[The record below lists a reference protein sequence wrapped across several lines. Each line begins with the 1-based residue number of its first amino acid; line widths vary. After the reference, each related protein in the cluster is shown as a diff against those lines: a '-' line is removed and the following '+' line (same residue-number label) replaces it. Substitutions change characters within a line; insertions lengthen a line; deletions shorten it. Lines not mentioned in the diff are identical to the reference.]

1 MKFGKTRLFSR
12 VLRVSMLVALAGT
25 LAACG
30 LPRVGPVKSELF
42 DASVSEAGDAFIIP
56 VTDEVARTTA
66 TRDALGFSSNFLGA
80 GTVSPD
86 SIRPGD
92 VLGLTI
98 WENVVEG
105 LLARGGAAA
114 SVIEQVQVDSA
125 GFIFVPYAGRIQAAG
140 NTPEALR
147 NIITR
152 QLETQTPDPQV
163 SVRRI
168 AGDGATVTVVGN
180 VNGQG
185 VYTIERPTRTLSS
198 MIARAGGVNAEFA
211 EYDQILVRV
220 IRGGQIGTIWL
231 TDLYSDPSLDIA
243 LRGGDRIVIEQDPRS
258 FIALGATSGQTRV
271 RFDAQDL
278 SALEALA
285 QVGGLNANLADPT
298 GVFILRDESED
309 VARRVLGRPDLV
321 GTQRVVYI
329 LDLTQPTG
337 FFTAED
343 FRIKDSDTIY
353 VTEAPIARWNKTV
366 SLLFGAVIQ
375 PAANIETLTSN

>member
-1 MKFGKTRLFSR
+1 MFGRTSLIARISR
-12 VLRVSMLVALAGT
+12 ASMVLVIAGAV
-25 LAACG
+25 AACG
-30 LPRVGPVKSELF
+30 LPRSGPVKNELF
-42 DASVSEAGDAFIIP
+42 DASVTELGDAYIVP
-56 VTDEVARTTA
+56 VNDAVAQQTVL
-66 TRDALGFSSNFLGA
+66 RDQLGFSSNFLGA

-86 SIRPGD
+86 AIRPGD
-92 VLGLTI
+92 TLGLTI

-114 SVIEQVQVDSA
+114 SVIDEVQVDSA
-125 GFIFVPYAGRIQAAG
+125 GFIFVPYAGRIMAAG

-147 NIITR
+147 GIITR

-211 EYDQILVRV
+211 DYEQVLVRV
-220 IRGGQIGTIWL
+220 IRQGQMGTIWL
-231 TDLYSDPSLDIA
+231 TDLYSNPELDIA

-258 FIALGATSGQTRV
+258 FIALGATRGQTRV
-271 RFDAQDL
+271 RFDSQDL
-278 SALEALA
+278 TALEALA
-285 QVGGLNANLADPT
+285 QVGGLDPNLADPT
-298 GVFILRDESED
+298 GVFILRDENEE
-309 VARRVLGRPDLV
+309 VARRVLGRPELQ
-321 GTQRVVYI
+321 GEQRVVYI

-337 FFTAED
+337 LFVAED
-343 FRIKDSDTIY
+343 FLVKDSDTLY

-366 SLLFGAVIQ
+366 SLLLGAVVQ

>member
-1 MKFGKTRLFSR
+1 MTIGKTG
-12 VLRVSMLVALAGT
+12 VLARIARASVVLVLTGS

-30 LPRVGPVKSELF
+30 LPRSGPTKGALF
-42 DASVSEAGDAFIIP
+42 DSSVTEQGDAFIVP
-56 VTDEVARTTA
+56 VTDTVARQTTV
-66 TRDALGFSSNFLGA
+66 RDQLGFSSSFINA

-86 SIRPGD
+86 AIRPGD

-125 GFIFVPYAGRIQAAG
+125 GFIFVPYAGRIMAAG

-147 NIITR
+147 GIITR

-198 MIARAGGVNAEFA
+198 MIAQAGGVDAEFA
-211 EYDQILVRV
+211 DYDQVLVRV
-220 IRGGQIGTIWL
+220 IRGGEIGTIWL
-231 TDLYSDPSLDIA
+231 TDLYSNPALDIA

-258 FIALGATSGQTRV
+258 FIALGATRGQTNV

-278 SALEALA
+278 TALEALA
-285 QVGGLNANLADPT
+285 QVGGLDANLADPT
-298 GVFILRDESED
+298 GVFILRTESEE
-309 VARRVLGRPDLV
+309 VSRTVLGRPELQ
-321 GTQRVVYI
+321 GPQRIVYI
-329 LDLTQPTG
+329 LDLTAPTG
-337 FFTAED
+337 FFIAED
-343 FRIKDSDTIY
+343 FMIKDSDTVY
-353 VTEAPIARWNKTV
+353 VTEAPLAAWNKTV
-366 SLLFGAVIQ
+366 SLIFGAVIQ
-375 PAANIETLTSN
+375 PAANIETLTGN

>member
-1 MKFGKTRLFSR
+1 MFGRTSLIAR
-12 VLRVSMLVALAGT
+12 VGRASMVLVVAGAV
-25 LAACG
+25 AACG
-30 LPRVGPVKSELF
+30 LPRSGPVKNELF
-42 DASVSEAGDAFIIP
+42 DGSVTQQGDAFIVP
-56 VTDEVARTTA
+56 VNDAVAQQTVL
-66 TRDALGFSSNFLGA
+66 RDQLGFSSSFLGA

-92 VLGLTI
+92 TLSLTI

-114 SVIEQVQVDSA
+114 SVIDQVQVDSA
-125 GFIFVPYAGRIQAAG
+125 GFIFVPYAGRIMAAG

-147 NIITR
+147 GIITR

-168 AGDGATVTVVGN
+168 AGDGAAVTVVGN

-211 EYDQILVRV
+211 DYEQVLVRV
-220 IRGGQIGTIWL
+220 IRSGQIGTIWL
-231 TDLYSDPSLDIA
+231 TDLYSNPELDIA
-243 LRGGDRIVIEQDPRS
+243 LRGGDRIVVEQDPRS
-258 FIALGATSGQTRV
+258 FIAMGATRGQTRV
-271 RFDAQDL
+271 RFDSQDL
-278 SALEALA
+278 TALEALA
-285 QVGGLNANLADPT
+285 QVGGLDPNLADPT
-298 GVFILRDESED
+298 GVFILRDEREE
-309 VARRVLGRPDLV
+309 VARRVLGRPELQGD
-321 GTQRVVYI
+321 QRMVYV

-337 FFTAED
+337 LFTAED
-343 FRIKDSDTIY
+343 FFVKDSDTIY

-366 SLLFGAVIQ
+366 SLLLGSVVQ
-375 PAANIETLTSN
+375 PAANIDTLTSN

>member
-1 MKFGKTRLFSR
+1 MTFGKTAVLSRLAR
-12 VLRVSMLVALAGT
+12 VALILVTTGA

-30 LPRVGPVKSELF
+30 LPRSGPVKNELF
-42 DASVSEAGDAFIIP
+42 DASVSEAGNAFIVP
-56 VTDEVARTTA
+56 VTDVVAQQTFSRPA
-66 TRDALGFSSNFLGA
+66 TGFSSSFLSA

-86 SIRPGD
+86 AIRPGD
-92 VLGLTI
+92 ILGLTI

-125 GFIFVPYAGRIQAAG
+125 GFIFVPYAGRIMAAG

-147 NIITR
+147 GIITR

-211 EYDQILVRV
+211 EYDMILVRV
-220 IRGGQIGTIWL
+220 IRGGEIGTIWL
-231 TDLYSDPSLDIA
+231 TDLYRDPSLDIA
-243 LRGGDRIVIEQDPRS
+243 LRGGDKIIIEQDPRS
-258 FIALGATSGQTRV
+258 FIALGATRGQTRV
-271 RFDAQDL
+271 NFDAQDL
-278 SALEALA
+278 TALEALA
-285 QVGGLNANLADPT
+285 QVGGLDPNLADPT

-309 VARRVLGRPDLV
+309 VARTVLGRPDLQ
-321 GTQRVVYI
+321 GPQRVVYV
-329 LDLTQPTG
+329 LDLTQPNG

-343 FRIKDSDTIY
+343 FMIKDSDTVY

-375 PAANIETLTSN
+375 PAANIETLTAN

>member
-1 MKFGKTRLFSR
+1 M
-12 VLRVSMLVALAGT
+12 VLVVAGAV
-25 LAACG
+25 AACG
-30 LPRVGPVKSELF
+30 LPRSGPVKNELF
-42 DASVSEAGDAFIIP
+42 DASVTEMGDAFIVP
-56 VTDEVARTTA
+56 VNDAVAEQTVL
-66 TRDALGFSSNFLGA
+66 RDQLGFSSSFLGA

-86 SIRPGD
+86 AIRPGD
-92 VLGLTI
+92 TLGLTI

-114 SVIEQVQVDSA
+114 SVIDQVQVDSA
-125 GFIFVPYAGRIQAAG
+125 GFIFVPYAGRIMAAG

-147 NIITR
+147 GIITR

-211 EYDQILVRV
+211 DYEQVLVRV
-220 IRGGQIGTIWL
+220 IRQGQIGTIWL
-231 TDLYSDPSLDIA
+231 TDLYSNPELDIA
-243 LRGGDRIVIEQDPRS
+243 LRGGDRIVVEQDPRS
-258 FIALGATSGQTRV
+258 FIALGATRGQTRV
-271 RFDAQDL
+271 RFDSQDL
-278 SALEALA
+278 TALEALA
-285 QVGGLNANLADPT
+285 QVGGLDPNLADPT
-298 GVFILRDESED
+298 GVFILREEREE
-309 VARRVLGRPDLV
+309 VARRVLGRPELQ
-321 GTQRVVYI
+321 GEQRLVYI

-337 FFTAED
+337 LFIAED
-343 FRIKDSDTIY
+343 FLVKDSDTIY

-366 SLLFGAVIQ
+366 SLLLGAVVQ